1 MESNLHQFSLC
12 RFYDFDDFD
21 DFTQYQPAKALVVGQ
36 IFECVIWQRPGVE
49 IWHVEVGQGVV
60 DVTC

>member
-12 RFYDFDDFD
+12 RFYDFYDFY

-49 IWHVEVGQGVV
+49 I
-60 DVTC
+60 